1 MSRKSENGQKQSLTI
16 LDKDYLEWVK
26 QLSSRYKSYLIKA
39 SVHINSEQLKFYYS
53 VGKDIFEKQIDNK
66 YGTKFYATLSRDLR
80 KLLPD
85 AEGLTEGN
93 LRYAKRFYQLYS
105 DPKKLFPQVAEE
117 LYPQIF
123 PQVAEE
129 LPKVPWGHHR
139 LLIDKFS
146 DNPPKALFFVGQIV
160 ENGWSRSS
168 LMNWIDSN
176 LYERQGKAIT
186 NFSKTLPSPTSDLA
200 KEITKDPYSFAFA
213 GVTKEYNEK
222 QLKSALLSNIT
233 NFLIE
238 LGSGFAYVGK
248 EYRLQVGK
256 KEKFID
262 LLFYHLTLRCY
273 VVIEVK
279 MGEFDFQD
287 VGQLGGYVVSANHI
301 LKREGDNPTIG
312 LLICKSKDRLLAQ
325 YALES
330 SNQPI
335 GISDFELEKLYPA
348 KVEGLIPT
356 INELESGLIESPKDG

>member
-66 YGTKFYATLSRDLR
+66 YGTKFYASLSRDLR

-160 ENGWSRSS
+160 ESWNRG
-168 LMNWIDSN
+168 
-176 LYERQGKAIT
+176 
-186 NFSKTLPSPTSDLA
+186 
-200 KEITKDPYSFAFA
+200 
-213 GVTKEYNEK
+213 
-222 QLKSALLSNIT
+222 
-233 NFLIE
+233 
-238 LGSGFAYVGK
+238 
-248 EYRLQVGK
+248 
-256 KEKFID
+256 
-262 LLFYHLTLRCY
+262 
-273 VVIEVK
+273 
-279 MGEFDFQD
+279 
-287 VGQLGGYVVSANHI
+287 
-301 LKREGDNPTIG
+301 
-312 LLICKSKDRLLAQ
+312 
-325 YALES
+325 
-330 SNQPI
+330 
-335 GISDFELEKLYPA
+335 
-348 KVEGLIPT
+348 
-356 INELESGLIESPKDG
+356 

>member
-1 MSRKSENGQKQSLTI
+1 MGQI
-16 LDKDYLEWVK
+16 VVVK
-26 QLSSRYKSYLIKA
+26 
-39 SVHINSEQLKFYYS
+39 F
-53 VGKDIFEKQIDNK
+53 F
-66 YGTKFYATLSRDLR
+66 ATLSRDLR

-279 MGEFDFQD
+279 LGEFDFQD
-287 VGQLGGYVVSANHI
+287 VGQLGGYVVS
-301 LKREGDNPTIG
+301 
-312 LLICKSKDRLLAQ
+312 
-325 YALES
+325 
-330 SNQPI
+330 
-335 GISDFELEKLYPA
+335 F
-348 KVEGLIPT
+348 
-356 INELESGLIESPKDG
+356 

>member
-53 VGKDIFEKQIDNK
+53 VGKDILEKQIDNK

-256 KEKFID
+256 KRKI
-262 LLFYHLTLRCY
+262 Y
-273 VVIEVK
+273 
-279 MGEFDFQD
+279 
-287 VGQLGGYVVSANHI
+287 
-301 LKREGDNPTIG
+301 
-312 LLICKSKDRLLAQ
+312 
-325 YALES
+325 
-330 SNQPI
+330 
-335 GISDFELEKLYPA
+335 
-348 KVEGLIPT
+348 
-356 INELESGLIESPKDG
+356 

>member
-1 MSRKSENGQKQSLTI
+1 M
-16 LDKDYLEWVK
+16 
-26 QLSSRYKSYLIKA
+26 IKA

-53 VGKDIFEKQIDNK
+53 VGKDILEKQIDNK
-66 YGTKFYATLSRDLR
+66 YGTKFYAALSRDLR

-186 NFSKTLPSPTSDLA
+186 NF
-200 KEITKDPYSFAFA
+200 
-213 GVTKEYNEK
+213 
-222 QLKSALLSNIT
+222 
-233 NFLIE
+233 
-238 LGSGFAYVGK
+238 
-248 EYRLQVGK
+248 RRH
-256 KEKFID
+256 
-262 LLFYHLTLRCY
+262 YHLQLAILRKKLQRTL
-273 VVIEVK
+273 I
-279 MGEFDFQD
+279 
-287 VGQLGGYVVSANHI
+287 VS
-301 LKREGDNPTIG
+301 
-312 LLICKSKDRLLAQ
+312 LL
-325 YALES
+325 
-330 SNQPI
+330 
-335 GISDFELEKLYPA
+335 PA
-348 KVEGLIPT
+348 
-356 INELESGLIESPKDG
+356 